1 MAAKFT
7 SNGSLE
13 RMKFYFKDKQ
23 NPPYK
28 TYAELDA
35 ALAMGFAAT
44 QAHVHVRTTALRFSG
59 RMETKWGRSSW
70 SGDVTYGG
78 EGVRYAVYEQQ
89 RGGDHDF
96 MYPLYFTIEQMDEII
111 RRMD

>member
-1 MAAKFT
+1 MAKFS

-13 RMKFYFKDKQ
+13 NMKFYFKKKQ
-23 NPPYK
+23 NPPYD

-35 ALAMGFAAT
+35 ALYAGFSAT
-44 QAHVHVRTTALRFSG
+44 QAHVHVRTSALRFSG
-59 RMETKWGRSSW
+59 GVSSKWGHSSW
-70 SGDVTYGG
+70 SGDINYGG

-89 RGGDHDF
+89 RGGNHDF
-96 MYPLYFTIEQMDEII
+96 MYPLKVTLEQMDEII

>member
-1 MAAKFT
+1 MAKFT
-7 SNGSLE
+7 SNGSVE
-13 RMKFYFKDKQ
+13 KMKFYFKDKQ

-35 ALAMGFAAT
+35 ALYSGFAAT
-44 QAHVHVRTTALRFSG
+44 QAHVHTRTSALRFSG
-59 RMETKWGRSSW
+59 GVSSKWGHSDW
-70 SGDVTYGG
+70 QGDINYGG
-78 EGVRYAVYEQQ
+78 EGVNYAVYEQQ

-96 MYPLYFTIEQMDEII
+96 MYPLRATILQMDEII